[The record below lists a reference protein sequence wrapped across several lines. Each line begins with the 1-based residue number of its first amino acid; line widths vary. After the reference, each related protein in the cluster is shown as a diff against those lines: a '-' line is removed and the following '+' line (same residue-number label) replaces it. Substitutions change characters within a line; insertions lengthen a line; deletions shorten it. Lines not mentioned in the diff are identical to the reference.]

1 MPGKRTAGTSAD
13 VKAREIFWDSR
24 TNKLHRYS
32 YLRTCCEAIGHID
45 IIVLRDK
52 QSPELLCAFITAL
65 DCA

>member
-13 VKAREIFWDSR
+13 GKAQEIFWDCR
-24 TNKLHRYS
+24 TNKLHKYS
-32 YLRTCCEAIGHID
+32 YFRTCCEATGHID

-52 QSPELLCAFITAL
+52 KSAELSCAFITAL